1 VTFDELHDSVE
12 ALDPSI
18 SQTSMFGMRVLK
30 LQGKVFAGASGDNA
44 TFKLPKEELEAAL
57 KLPGVKPFVPMKGR
71 PMKEWVEV
79 PHELG
84 QEWLRLAELAKA
96 YVQTRLDAERQA

>member
-1 VTFDELHDSVE
+1 MTFDELYDSVE

-30 LQGKVFAGASGDNA
+30 LQGKVFAGAAGDSA
-44 TFKLPKEELEAAL
+44 TFKLPKVEREAAL
-57 KLPGVKPFVPMKGR
+57 KLPGVKPYVPMKGR

-79 PHELG
+79 PSEQG

-96 YVQTRLDAERQA
+96 YVQTRLDAEHKA